1 MFAPQSPLSPASP
14 GAIGTYHADSH
25 AMLIETSWDRSRRA
39 GLRTHESQDFHA
51 LATTD
56 VRLLREQNPEL
67 MRHAAPVMETLHQQI
82 IDTDSM
88 VVLTDGAGR
97 ILHSMGDDSFLAR
110 AEKVALKPGVD
121 WSEAAKGTNA
131 IGTSIALQR
140 PVTVHAD
147 QHFLSINQFL
157 TCSSFCLFK
166 CLNYFFKLTGNM
178 YGLFNTKINL
188 ISGI

>member
-25 AMLIETSWDRSRRA
+25 AMVIETSWDRSRRA

-56 VRLLREQNPEL
+56 LRLLREQNTEL

-88 VVLTDGAGR
+88 VVLTDAQGVV
-97 ILHSMGDDSFLAR
+97 LHSIGDDSFEQQA
-110 AEKVALKPGVD
+110 AKVALRPGVN
-121 WSEAAKGTNA
+121 WGEAQKGTNA
-131 IGTSIALQR
+131 IGTSIHERA
-140 PVTVHAD
+140 PVVV
-147 QHFLSINQFL
+147 
-157 TCSSFCLFK
+157 
-166 CLNYFFKLTGNM
+166 
-178 YGLFNTKINL
+178 
-188 ISGI
+188 